1 MGGVEVWSS
10 MYAYRAVQRDL
21 LAVAV
26 KVARYTVAEVIA
38 RGFATVLDIL
48 VILQPKLAM
57 SGQSSQL
64 LE

>member
-1 MGGVEVWSS
+1 

-57 SGQSSQL
+57 SGQSSPANC
-64 LE
+64 